1 MDNDLFIFTY
11 NQSQDVAIVSFTVKA
26 LNVVMGQIGGYTAI
40 IWLIINTIFNNYE
53 SFKFTNSLIG
63 RVYQCTPE
71 GPLAPMSESEQE
83 SKR

>member
-1 MDNDLFIFTY
+1 MEY
-11 NQSQDVAIVSFTVKA
+11 VSYSVKA
-26 LNVVMGQIGGYTAI
+26 LNIVMGQIGGYTAI

-71 GPLAPMSESEQE
+71 GPSAPVSESEQE

>member
-1 MDNDLFIFTY
+1 MLGHDFTTYRPGILQSLYYMDNDLFIFTY

-63 RVYQCTPE
+63 RVY
-71 GPLAPMSESEQE
+71 
-83 SKR
+83 

>member
-1 MDNDLFIFTY
+1 MLGHDFTTYRPGILQSLYYMDNDLFIFTY
-11 NQSQDVAIVSFTVKA
+11 NQSQDVAIVSYTVKA

-63 RVYQCTPE
+63 RVY
-71 GPLAPMSESEQE
+71 
-83 SKR
+83 